1 MRVTLGPRNHV
12 VTIAVS
18 VAIALSVLLLVVAT
32 LGATTTPG
40 HDRTAVN
47 SAPDEATQDAG
58 VVNPWAVGNAAAL
71 QELADLGRAHLNGC
85 P

>member
-1 MRVTLGPRNHV
+1 MRVTLGPRNHL
-12 VTIAVS
+12 VTIVVS

-32 LGATTTPG
+32 LGATTTPDG
-40 HDRTAVN
+40 DRTAVHPA
-47 SAPDEATQDAG
+47 SDEATQDAG
-58 VVNPWAVGNAAAL
+58 VVNPWAAGDAAAL

>member
-1 MRVTLGPRNHV
+1 MRVTLGPRNYL

-18 VAIALSVLLLVVAT
+18 VAIALSVLLLVVAM
-32 LGATTTPG
+32 LGAITTPG
-40 HDRTAVN
+40 DDRTAVN
-47 SAPDEATQDAG
+47 PVPDGATQDAG
-58 VVNPWAVGNAAAL
+58 VVNPWAAGNAAAL

>member
-1 MRVTLGPRNHV
+1 MRVTLGPRNRL
-12 VTIAVS
+12 VTIVVS
-18 VAIALSVLLLVVAT
+18 VAIAVSVLLLVLAT

-40 HDRTAVN
+40 DDHSAVTP
-47 SAPDEATQDAG
+47 APDAATQGAG
-58 VVNPWAVGNAAAL
+58 VVNPWAAGDAAAL